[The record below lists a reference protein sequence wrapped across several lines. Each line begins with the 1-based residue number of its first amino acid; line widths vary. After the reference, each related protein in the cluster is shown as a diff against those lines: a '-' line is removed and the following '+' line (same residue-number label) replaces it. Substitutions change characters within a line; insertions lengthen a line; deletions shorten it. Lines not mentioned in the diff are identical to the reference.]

1 MKKFLTKILFYGF
14 LSVLVFNII
23 AVICLFSL
31 EKSNFYKPEFL
42 KNGVKESNFD
52 YVVLGSSTGLTTLNT
67 IAIDSILN
75 KKGLNISMD
84 DSSISSHYLMLQH
97 FFALQKKTKILVLTV
112 SQWDL
117 INKKPELN
125 NNDYRFLPF
134 IYKNYIYDYY
144 SEMETSFFKPLTL
157 SRYLPVVGVSY
168 YNTELFYPSILAAIY
183 PKKRNR
189 FDEKGNYFYPGEG
202 NPTEQKYQSIK
213 LEINNPYLNKIARL
227 CQENKVELIVYIP
240 PNYKTTITTNQKLNI
255 VNHSDLI
262 NDKKLFYDNIHVNES
277 GRKKCSIEFAKV
289 LNTNFHH

>member
-1 MKKFLTKILFYGF
+1 MKKFLAKLLFYGF
-14 LSVLVFNII
+14 VSVLVFNII

-31 EKSNFYKPEFL
+31 QKSNFYKPEFL
-42 KNGVKESNFD
+42 KNGVKETNFD

-84 DSSISSHYLMLQH
+84 DSSISSHYLMLHH
-97 FFALQKKTKILVLTV
+97 FFALKKKTKILVLTV

-134 IYKNYIYDYY
+134 VYEKYIYDYY

-157 SRYLPVVGVSY
+157 SRYLPIVGVSY
-168 YNTELFYPSILAAIY
+168 YNTELFYPSILTAIY
-183 PKKRNR
+183 PTKRNR

-202 NPTEQKYQSIK
+202 SPTEQKYLSIK
-213 LEINNPYLNKIARL
+213 LEINNPYLSKIARL
-227 CQENKVELIVYIP
+227 CQENQVELIVYIP
-240 PNYKTTITTNQKLNI
+240 PNYKTNITTNQKLNI

-262 NDKKLFYDNIHVNES
+262 KDKKLFYDNIHVNER

-289 LNTNFHH
+289 LITNFQH